1 MQISSSKTMNHFAKI
16 VACSSILLSSYS
28 ISIAQG
34 NLLISPRRIVFDGSK
49 STQELNLANTGRDTA
64 KYVVSVVQMRMK
76 EDGNVEQIEK
86 PDQGQ
91 NFADGNLRIFPRTVT
106 LAPNEAQVV
115 KVQVTKYSGLAS
127 GEYRSHIYFRAVPKS
142 KPLGEQSPTDSSI
155 KVEIVPVF
163 GITVPVIIRVGQ
175 SSTNV
180 NVSNLELK
188 AKDANTQLM
197 MSLNRSG
204 NMSVYGDIIVE
215 HVSAQGKST
224 QVAMAKGVAIYTPN
238 AMRLFSLDLAKGTDI
253 HSGKLLVKYVEQTEK
268 QSKGSAPKVI
278 AESSIALN

>member
-76 EDGNVEQIEK
+76 EDGNFEQIEK